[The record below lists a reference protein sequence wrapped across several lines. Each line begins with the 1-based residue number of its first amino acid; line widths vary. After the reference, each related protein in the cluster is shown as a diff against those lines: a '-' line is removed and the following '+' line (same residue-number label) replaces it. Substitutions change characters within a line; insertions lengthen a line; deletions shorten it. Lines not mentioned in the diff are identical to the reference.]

1 MKSLIERYHTG
12 NGSKN
17 TVSNISNAFFILDKL
32 EDGVPVSASELLPIS
47 YWLVKFTKRKKIGI
61 ATQVEF
67 LGRWMGIRP
76 KDIESVEHYIGGYWF
91 CDSSNNYQLF
101 VRRKGVWK

>member
-1 MKSLIERYHTG
+1 MKSPIERYHTG

-17 TVSNISNAFFILDKL
+17 TVSNISNAFYILDKL
-32 EDGVPVSASELLPIS
+32 EYGVPVSASALAPIS
-47 YWLVKFTKRKKIGI
+47 YWLVKFLERKRIGV

-76 KDIESVEHYIGGYWF
+76 KDIKSVEYWVGGYWF

-101 VRRKGVWK
+101 LQRKGVWK